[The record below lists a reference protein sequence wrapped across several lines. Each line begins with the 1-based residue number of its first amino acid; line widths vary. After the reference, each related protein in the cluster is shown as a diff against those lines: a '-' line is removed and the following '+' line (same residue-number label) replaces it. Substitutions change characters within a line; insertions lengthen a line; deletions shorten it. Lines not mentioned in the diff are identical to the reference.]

1 MMQRP
6 FAFAAVLWAL
16 VAGPVAAEPVVPAD
30 DQVVETLS
38 ADPAQSAALRAA
50 GARLAEDPADLAG
63 AIHLAAA
70 YAGLGRRHAD
80 PRYDGYAQAAL
91 APWWDQPAA
100 PVAVLLLR
108 ATLAQRRHDF
118 AAALADIDR
127 VLARQPRHPQAWLGK
142 ATILAV
148 QGETD
153 AALAAC
159 ARLTGVD
166 RLIVT
171 ACAAAVAR
179 STGAAAAAYDAL
191 AGEVRSMPDQP
202 EIVVWAQTLL
212 AELAGQLAD
221 FEAAERHFLAVL
233 RADPDNA
240 YAQGAYAD
248 LLLDGGRP
256 EEVRDL
262 LQDRGAVDPLLLRLA
277 IAEQRLGD
285 PARERHVAM
294 LASRFETARRRG
306 DAVHRREEARFH
318 LALLGEPERALE
330 LALANTQVQRE
341 PADLRLVL
349 EAALAAGH
357 PRAAGPA
364 LAWIERS
371 GMMDPQIDLLR
382 ARLAEPG

>member
-1 MMQRP
+1 
-6 FAFAAVLWAL
+6 VLAGLLAL
-16 VAGPVAAEPVVPAD
+16 VAGPVAAEPFVPAD
-30 DQVVETLS
+30 DQVVETLP
-38 ADPAQSAALRAA
+38 ADPAQSAALRAER
-50 GARLAEDPADLAG
+50 ARLAEDPTDLAG
-63 AIHLAAA
+63 AIRLAAA
-70 YAGLGRRHAD
+70 YAGLGRSQAD
-80 PRYDGYAQAAL
+80 PRYDGYAQAVL

-118 AAALADIDR
+118 AGALADINR

-148 QGETD
+148 RGETD
-153 AALAAC
+153 AAFAAC

-166 RLIVT
+166 RLIV

-191 AGEVRSMPDQP
+191 AHEVGDLPDQP
-202 EIVVWAQTLL
+202 EVVVWARTLL
-212 AELAGQLAD
+212 AELAGQLGD
-221 FEAAERHFLAVL
+221 PEAAERHFLAAL

-248 LLLDGGRP
+248 LLLDQGRA
-256 EEVRDL
+256 EEVRAL

-294 LASRFETARRRG
+294 LASRFEAARRRG

-330 LALANTQVQRE
+330 LALANAQVQRE

-382 ARLAEPG
+382 ARLAEPD